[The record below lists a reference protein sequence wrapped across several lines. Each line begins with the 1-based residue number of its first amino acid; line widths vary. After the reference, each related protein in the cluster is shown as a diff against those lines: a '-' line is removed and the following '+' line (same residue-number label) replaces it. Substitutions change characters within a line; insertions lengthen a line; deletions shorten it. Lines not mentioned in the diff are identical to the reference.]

1 MVNGD
6 WPGLSI
12 KQQLQQQAQEQLDV
26 ALGEAQIRL
35 TDALKRAERAEAR
48 FSWDFQSDFN
58 GNSGDVQWV

>member
-1 MVNGD
+1 
-6 WPGLSI
+6 
-12 KQQLQQQAQEQLDV
+12 V

-58 GNSGDVQWV
+58 GN